1 MATLHTVSLTRART
15 VGRQSRAQKA
25 VKILKEELE
34 HREKEDVLISKEVNQ
49 KIWERGA
56 EKPPSTI
63 QVEIQTTSEGKK
75 RAELVQTREE
85 EAPTQSQTTEEE
97 TSREETE
104 KEAEIDVSGTVK
116 EVKEE
121 IREKEDQLDLEE
133 VLEKEKENK
142 DRKTLKQFI
151 KGLMD

>member
-25 VKILKEELE
+25 VKILKGELE
-34 HREKEDVLISKEVNQ
+34 HREKQDVLISKEVNQ

-75 RAELVQTREE
+75 RAELVQTKE

-104 KEAEIDVSGTVK
+104 EEAEIDVSGTVK